1 MDEVLIGSV
10 LASTLRLTTPLLLCA
25 LAGLVAERSGVVDI
39 GLEGKMLFAAF
50 AAAAAATVSQSTGLG
65 LMAAIAVACAL
76 SLLHGFACVT
86 HRGDQVISGVA
97 INMVAAGLTVVLGIA
112 WFAQGGQTPPVDA
125 SVRLTGLIP
134 GWSEPETA
142 IAALGPFLGNTLA
155 AIVGHGLLSHNILV
169 YVAFALVGGMWFF
182 LQRTKPGLRLRAVG
196 ENPAM
201 VDAAGVSVPLL
212 RYGALLINGVLCGL
226 AGSYL
231 VLAQNASFSAN
242 MTAGRGFIALA
253 AMIFGKWKPLPTM
266 FACLLFGFLDA
277 LAIRMQGVVLPAALG
292 GGEVPVQLIQ
302 ALPYVLTV
310 ILLAGFIGHA
320 LAPKALG
327 RPYIKER

>member
-50 AAAAAATVSQSTGLG
+50 AAAAAASVSQSTGLG

-134 GWSEPETA
+134 AYAEPHAGHWFDTV
-142 IAALGPFLGNTLA
+142 I
-155 AIVGHGLLSHNILV
+155 GHGLLSHNVLV
-169 YVAFALVGGMWFF
+169 YLAFALVGGVWFF
-182 LQRTKPGLRLRAVG
+182 LARTKPGLRLRAVG

-201 VDAAGVSVPLL
+201 VDAAGVSVPML
-212 RYGALLINGVLCGL
+212 RYGALMINGVLCGL

-231 VLAQNASFSAN
+231 VLAQNASFSPN

-292 GGEVPVQLIQ
+292 GGEVPVQVIQ
-302 ALPYVLTV
+302 ALPYLLTV

-327 RPYIKER
+327 RPYVKER